1 MKTKKRVETANEK
14 QKKRR
19 ELQIRA
25 KALADSGYSH
35 TEIASVLGV
44 SEGTVRNI
52 LKENTDD

>member
-1 MKTKKRVETANEK
+1 MKTKKRVETADEK

-25 KALADSGYSH
+25 RALADSGYSY

-52 LKENTDD
+52 LKEKTDD

>member
-1 MKTKKRVETANEK
+1 MKTNKRVETAGEK

-35 TEIASVLGV
+35 VEIASVLGV

-52 LKENTDD
+52 LKEKTDD